1 MVASLISSDPL
12 ILTDLSR
19 QQLESFAACLAGQVR
34 QRDVITLSGDLG
46 AGKTVFARAFIRAL
60 TDENEDVPSPTF
72 TLVQLYDAAAGRTGG
87 NPLTIWHFDLYR
99 LKTAQEIYEIGFE
112 EALSDGVSLIE
123 WPQRAERLLP
133 RDRLDIQIQI
143 PAGKADKRTL
153 TLTARGT
160 GWQSRMEKSDLC
172 RNVLNT

>member
-1 MVASLISSDPL
+1 MSSEPL
-12 ILTDLSR
+12 VITDLSR
-19 QQLESFAACLAGQVR
+19 RQLESFAARLAGR
-34 QRDVITLSGDLG
+34 ARRRDVITLSGDLG

-72 TLVQLYDAAAGRTGG
+72 TLVQLYDAAAEKTGG
-87 NPLTIWHFDLYR
+87 SPLTIWHFDLYR

-133 RDRLDIQIQI
+133 RERLDIQIQI
-143 PAGKADKRTL
+143 PPGKTDKRIL
-153 TLTARGT
+153 TLTAFGAS
-160 GWQSRMEKSDLC
+160 WQGRMEKPDLC

>member
-1 MVASLISSDPL
+1 MISSNPL
-12 ILTDLSR
+12 VMADLPR
-19 QQLESFAACLAGQVR
+19 RQLESFAARLAGQVR

-60 TDENEDVPSPTF
+60 TNEDEDVPSPTF
-72 TLVQLYDAAAGRTGG
+72 TLVQLYDAAAGKTGG
-87 NPLTIWHFDLYR
+87 VPLTIWHFDLYR

-133 RDRLDIQIQI
+133 RERLEIQIQI

-153 TLTARGT
+153 TLTARGAD
-160 GWQSRMEKSDLC
+160 WQDRMEKTDLC
-172 RNVLNT
+172 RNALNT